1 MKFKDIQTDVCVVTA
16 PGGHRVPLL
25 IVRPR
30 RTTEH
35 APGVLRS
42 HGGGYA
48 LGMKEM
54 VFGSRA
60 LDMVRNHGAVVVSP
74 GFRLAWQAPYPAA
87 FDDCYRAL
95 LFLRDHARELG
106 VNSSQIF
113 VGWDRSCVR
122 RRATFGARRVP
133 SAAAR
138 FGASDA

>member
-1 MKFKDIQTDVCVVTA
+1 MEFKDIQTDACVATA

-25 IVRPR
+25 IVRPYR
-30 RTTEH
+30 ATEH
-35 APGVLRS
+35 APGVLWI

-60 LDMVRNHGAVVVSP
+60 LDIVRNHGAVVVYP
-74 GFRLAWQAPYPAA
+74 GYRLSWQAPYPAA

-106 VNSSQIF
+106 VNGSQIF
-113 VGWDRSCVR
+113 AGG
-122 RRATFGARRVP
+122 RAPGAAWP
-133 SAAAR
+133 SPCAWLPGIAAT
-138 FGASDA
+138 